1 MEPSDAALS
10 GAPNLEAPARRP
22 RVLRAL
28 PGLLR
33 GNADFRRLFAA
44 TVVSF
49 LGDWFAFVAASGLVV
64 DLTGRE
70 GLTALVYAAN
80 VIPVFAASPLAG
92 VVADRVD
99 RKRLFVTVNL
109 LAAVPALALLGA
121 LWWRAAWLAVAA
133 LALIGVCAAF
143 VEPVTGAAVPNL
155 VDREDLSLAQ
165 AALGSVWGTM
175 LFVGAAIGGLTAA
188 ALGRQASFVINAAT
202 FLVAAGLVARVR
214 RPFRTGPLPE
224 RAGVLAHLG
233 EVWGYV
239 RPRKLTRALMVTKVG
254 VGLGNG
260 IVGLLPAF
268 ALTRFGAGDAGIGL
282 LLAARGFGALVGPFL
297 GRAVARDDG
306 RRLLAVCGMAIVF
319 YGAAYTLLPLTGSLA
334 LAAACVVLAHMGGGA
349 QWVLSTYGLQA
360 TTPDAVRGRVL
371 SLDFGLATLGIGVS
385 SLAAGAGAE
394 LVGLEA
400 ASWAFAVLSILYG
413 AAWLWWTR
421 DLWRSASDPLA

>member
-1 MEPSDAALS
+1 MEPSDVALS
-10 GAPNLEAPARRP
+10 GAPHLEAPARRP

-28 PGLLR
+28 PRLLR
-33 GNADFRRLFAA
+33 RNADFRRLFAA

-70 GLTALVYAAN
+70 GLAALAYAAN

-92 VVADRVD
+92 VLADRMD
-99 RKRLFVTVNL
+99 RKRLFVVVNL

-121 LWWRAAWLAVAA
+121 LWWRSAWLAVAA
-133 LALIGVCAAF
+133 LAVIGVCAAF

-188 ALGRQASFVINAAT
+188 TLGRQASFAINAAT
-202 FLVAAGLVARVR
+202 FLVAAGLVTRVR
-214 RPFRTGPLPE
+214 RPFRVGPLPE

-233 EVWGYV
+233 EVWSYV

-254 VGLGNG
+254 VGIGNG

-282 LLAARGFGALVGPFL
+282 LLAARGLGALVGPFL
-297 GRAVARDDG
+297 GRAIARDDG
-306 RRLLAVCGMAIVF
+306 RRLLAVCGLAIVS
-319 YGAAYTLLPLTGSLA
+319 YGAAYTLLPLTNSLA
-334 LAAACVVLAHMGGGA
+334 LAAGCVVLAHTGGGA

-371 SLDFGLATLGIGVS
+371 SLDFGLATLGIGLS

-400 ASWAFAVLSILYG
+400 ASWGFAVLSILYG
-413 AAWLWWTR
+413 GAWLWWAR